1 MSAINK
7 RFVMANKLVA
17 YHRTKKRF
25 LPILVF
31 LLLVATNVSAQIFT
45 NTGLELPENS
55 VKNYRAGL
63 LSNNDGII
71 KSCVYYAG
79 KYQIKEF
86 CCDLIQLVE
95 NSDNIEIRKMAVW
108 SLYQIGETSACE
120 RLKTY
125 LKSHS
130 ETELMHCS
138 KFLEQILKY
147 DKEVVETIE
156 LTER

>member
-1 MSAINK
+1 M
-7 RFVMANKLVA
+7 
-17 YHRTKKRF
+17 TKK
-25 LPILVF
+25 LLHTILFVS
-31 LLLVATNVSAQIFT
+31 LVLTANISAQIFT
-45 NTGLELPENS
+45 NTGIALPENS

-63 LSNNDGII
+63 LSNNEGII
-71 KSCVYYAG
+71 KSCVYYTG

-86 CCDLIQLVE
+86 CDDLINLVE
-95 NSDNIEIRKMAVW
+95 NSENIEVRKMAVW

-120 RLKTY
+120 KLKAY
-125 LKSHS
+125 LENNA